1 MVHMA
6 AILEANN
13 GLIDAFLPD
22 YLDHLGD
29 KGTGSLNELHVRRGV
44 YMPTQNVFPKSKVSP
59 Q

>member
-1 MVHMA
+1 MA